1 LTETWS
7 PPRRT
12 PIDAECARAMGA
24 SRRSD
29 GEAIQVSRIDSDL
42 QTIWW
47 SKVQMAQDRNM
58 EILTG
63 VLGRLGPDES
73 LPVSSRTL
81 NDLFGNEDGLRDTLS
96 AADRAASFA
105 KSLDRVLV
113 YDREQGTGRFWRADH
128 K

>member
-1 LTETWS
+1 
-7 PPRRT
+7 
-12 PIDAECARAMGA
+12 
-24 SRRSD
+24 
-29 GEAIQVSRIDSDL
+29 
-42 QTIWW
+42 
-47 SKVQMAQDRNM
+47 MAQDRNM